1 MYCEELEKYMIE
13 CHVDEERNRVLTKIS
28 KTKQGTR
35 RVESDHNSIITRSD
49 LSVTEKQ
56 KVRNIEIFNF
66 KDENGLKKFKE
77 MTSKTSALSSIFE
90 SKRSVEKQAKY
101 FLNRP
106 NGILHQCLKK
116 IKITSGS

>member
-13 CHVDEERNRVLTKIS
+13 CHVDEERSRVLTKIS

-35 RVESDHNSIITRSD
+35 RVESDHNSIITRFD

-77 MTSKTSALSSIFE
+77 MTSKTSDWSSFFG
-90 SKRSVEKQAKY
+90 SKRSVEKQSKY
-101 FLNRP
+101 FLKRL
-106 NGILHQCLKK
+106 NGILHQCFK
-116 IKITSGS
+116 KITSGS